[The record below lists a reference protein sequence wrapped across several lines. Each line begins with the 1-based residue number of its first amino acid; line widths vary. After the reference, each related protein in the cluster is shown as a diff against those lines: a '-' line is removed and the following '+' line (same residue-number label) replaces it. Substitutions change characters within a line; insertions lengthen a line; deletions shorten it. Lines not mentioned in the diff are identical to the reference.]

1 MWEPSVSLRFTPATA
16 FFTSVILA
24 ALVPTLPPEET
35 FLICFPPALISSVP
49 NLTVVDP
56 AVADRPL
63 AVSEARLP
71 VADPTFTAS
80 RLIVLLSLVVI
91 FLPVR
96 SIVMLLSPLKSTVSP
111 LLMVSVVASPLA
123 DSFHVFVNA
132 VLATENN

>member
-1 MWEPSVSLRFTPATA
+1 M
-16 FFTSVILA
+16 
-24 ALVPTLPPEET
+24 PTLPPEET
-35 FLICFPPALISSVP
+35 FLICLPPALISSVP
-49 NLTVVDP
+49 NLTVVVP

-63 AVSEARLP
+63 AEREARLP
-71 VADPTFTAS
+71 VADPTLTAS

-123 DSFHVFVNA
+123 DSFQVFVNA